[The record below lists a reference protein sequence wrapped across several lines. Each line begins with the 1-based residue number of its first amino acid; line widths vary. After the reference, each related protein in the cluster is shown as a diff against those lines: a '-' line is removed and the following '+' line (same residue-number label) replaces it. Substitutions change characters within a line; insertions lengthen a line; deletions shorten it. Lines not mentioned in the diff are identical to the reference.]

1 MPTRFARR
9 KKPSKQAEAKEAKT
23 AADVPI
29 ATAPPASGNLEELL
43 KELLT
48 KAYNF
53 VISNNSRV
61 RGRILWVKSG
71 NSRVY
76 AAVDDRYLSNAL
88 YHALRALG
96 RNRVRRW
103 FERGKWMVAYS

>member
-1 MPTRFARR
+1 MSTRFARR
-9 KKPSKQAEAKEAKT
+9 RKSSKQAEAKMAT
-23 AADVPI
+23 DVST

-43 KELLT
+43 T

-53 VISNNSRV
+53 VASNNSRV
-61 RGRILWVKSG
+61 RGRILWVKSDNG
-71 NSRVY
+71 RVY

>member
-1 MPTRFARR
+1 MSTRFARR
-9 KKPSKQAEAKEAKT
+9 KKSKQAET
-23 AADVPI
+23 AADVPP
-29 ATAPPASGNLEELL
+29 ATAPLASGNLE
-43 KELLT
+43 ELLT

-53 VISNNSRV
+53 VVSNNGRV

-71 NSRVY
+71 NGRVY

>member
-1 MPTRFARR
+1 MSTLFARR
-9 KKPSKQAEAKEAKT
+9 RKSSKQGETKT
-23 AADVPI
+23 VADAST
-29 ATAPPASGNLEELL
+29 ATAPPASGNLEEF
-43 KELLT
+43 LT

-53 VISNNSRV
+53 VVSNNGRV

-71 NSRVY
+71 NNRVY

-88 YHALRALG
+88 YHALRVLG

-103 FERGKWMVAYS
+103 FEGGKWMVAYS

>member
-9 KKPSKQAEAKEAKT
+9 RKRRSSTAKAT
-23 AADVPI
+23 AGEPI
-29 ATAPPASGNLEELL
+29 AAASSAPTTASSGNLEEI
-43 KELLT
+43 LT

-53 VISNNSRV
+53 VVSNNDRV
-61 RGRILWVKSG
+61 RGRILSVKSSG
-71 NSRVY
+71 NRVY
-76 AAVDDRYLSNAL
+76 AVTDDRYLSNAL

-103 FERGKWMVAYS
+103 SEGGKWIIAYS

>member
-1 MPTRFARR
+1 MSTRFARR
-9 KKPSKQAEAKEAKT
+9 RKSSKQAETKT
-23 AADVPI
+23 AADVPT
-29 ATAPPASGNLEELL
+29 ATAPLASGNLEELI
-43 KELLT
+43 T

-53 VISNNSRV
+53 VVSNNVRV

-88 YHALRALG
+88 YHALRAMG

-103 FERGKWMVAYS
+103 SEGGRWIIAYS